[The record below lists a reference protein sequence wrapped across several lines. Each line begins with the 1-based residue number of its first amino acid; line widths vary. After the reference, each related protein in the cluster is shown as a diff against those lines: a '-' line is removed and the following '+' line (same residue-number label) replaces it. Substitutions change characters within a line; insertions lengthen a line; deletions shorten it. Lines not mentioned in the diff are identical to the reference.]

1 MTTMTAAERRREAK
15 AAFDSYMD
23 SCPTHDVLGVIGNKW
38 TSVVLFQLTQGPR
51 RYADLARAL
60 PGVSAKMLTQT
71 LRSLERDGF
80 VGRSVTP
87 SVPVQVEYT
96 LTLLG
101 ERLVPLLASVRHFAE
116 HNIAEIQASRERYD
130 DAAAD

>member
-23 SCPTHDVLGVIGNKW
+23 DCPTHDVLGVIGNKW

-51 RYADLARAL
+51 RYADIARAL

-80 VGRSVTP
+80 VARSVTP
-87 SVPVQVEYT
+87 SVPVQVEYA

-116 HNIAEIQASRERYD
+116 YSIAEIRAAREHY
-130 DAAAD
+130 DAADR

>member
-1 MTTMTAAERRREAK
+1 MTTQTAAERRQEDK
-15 AAFDSYMD
+15 VAFDAYMEQ
-23 SCPTHDVLGVIGNKW
+23 CPTHDLLGVIGNKW
-38 TSVVLFQLTQGPR
+38 TSMVLYQLTRGPR
-51 RYADLARAL
+51 RYAELARAL

-80 VGRSVTP
+80 LARAVTP

-101 ERLVPLLASVRHFAE
+101 ERLVPLLDAVQHFAE
-116 HNIAEIQASRERYD
+116 HNIDEIRASRDHY
-130 DAAAD
+130 DAASL